1 MTPLRFGVCAR
12 CSRSIPAHMSMC
24 FDCMGQD
31 RQSPS
36 GIVSSP
42 TVSVDPPL
50 IGSDWISPE
59 PTWASPDAVAQ
70 WAQEQY
76 QHELQN
82 WKAEVKGVRWQ
93 SMFLIWPCFG
103 LFLVFR
109 SWPFVVLVIA
119 VNFISWRRIRR
130 AELRRPVKPHFD

>member
-1 MTPLRFGVCAR
+1 MRLCADCSDQGTPPRAAA
-12 CSRSIPAHMSMC
+12 STA
-24 FDCMGQD
+24 
-31 RQSPS
+31 
-36 GIVSSP
+36 P

-59 PTWASPDAVAQ
+59 PEWASSAAVAE

-76 QHELQN
+76 QQELEY
-82 WKAEVKGVRWQ
+82 WKADVKGVRWQ

-103 LFLVFR
+103 LFLIFR

-130 AELRRPVKPHFD
+130 AELRRPVKPRFD